1 MFRRALLAKHG
12 KLVLIPHH
20 KLSSSSLDELATDLQ
35 QALEATVGGSL
46 EAYRC

>member
-12 KLVLIPHH
+12 KLILILQH
-20 KLSSSSLDELATDLQ
+20 KLSSGGVDDLAAYLQ
-35 QALEATVGGSL
+35 QALEAVVGGSL